1 MKVRTQTTI
10 AALLLVSACNE
21 WVHVE
26 TPQEALMRAK
36 ARTVQV
42 TKTDRTVLLLR
53 DATLVRDTL
62 VGTDARDGS
71 LRATPLSDITSM
83 DIRQFSP
90 VLTTLLVVGGAV
102 AVLVTAAILVAT
114 SQPWQF

>member
-1 MKVRTQTTI
+1 
-10 AALLLVSACNE
+10 
-21 WVHVE
+21 
-26 TPQEALMRAK
+26 MRAK

-53 DATLVRDTL
+53 DATIVRDTL
-62 VGTDARDGS
+62 VGTDRRDGS

-102 AVLVTAAILVAT
+102 AMLVTAAILVAT

>member
-1 MKVRTQTTI
+1 M
-10 AALLLVSACNE
+10 S
-21 WVHVE
+21 
-26 TPQEALMRAK
+26 AK

-53 DATLVRDTL
+53 DATIVRDTL
-62 VGTDARDGS
+62 VGTDSRDGS
-71 LRATPLSDITSM
+71 LRTTPLSDITSM

-102 AVLVTAAILVAT
+102 AMLVTAAILVAT